1 MKIERNIE
9 PERVNSVQA
18 TRDIQAVGGQTPL
31 APAASSAPVVN
42 LSGNAQN
49 VQKLRDAV
57 DQAPSVRSEKVEAL
71 RKKVQSG
78 TLEIDAQKL
87 ADLLEGQLRDV

>member
-18 TRDIQAVGGQTPL
+18 ARDIQAVGGQTPL
-31 APAASSAPVVN
+31 AAAASSAPVVN

-57 DQAPSVRSEKVEAL
+57 DQAPPVRSEKVEAL

-78 TLEIDAQKL
+78 TLDIDTQKL